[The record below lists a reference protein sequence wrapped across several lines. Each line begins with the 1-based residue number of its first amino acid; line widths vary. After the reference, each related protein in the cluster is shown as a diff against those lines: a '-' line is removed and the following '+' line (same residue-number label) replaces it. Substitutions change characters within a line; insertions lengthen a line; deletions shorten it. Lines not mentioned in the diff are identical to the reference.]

1 MRHRKEGK
9 GVKGLINQIK
19 IRTKIGTIIQARSQT
34 KRRVQY
40 IFGKNKL
47 ALIGLIIL
55 ILFMMVSVLAP
66 VITPYDRDA
75 IDLAMIETP
84 PSRAHLLGTD
94 ELGRDVLTRLL
105 YGGRVSLG
113 VGIAATALQLVIGVT
128 LGAISGYFG
137 GLVDSIIMRLVDI
150 MMCFPFFV
158 IAISMAA
165 IMQPGVVSLVIII
178 GILQWTHI
186 ARIVRVEILSLKQ
199 REFIEASRV
208 LGLNSFEIITK
219 HLLPNVLAPLIVYTT
234 LAIANGILLEAGLS
248 FLGMGVRQPQPS
260 WGNMLSTAQSMRV
273 LKSQWWL
280 WIPPGLMVF
289 LTVLSINFL
298 GDGLRDG
305 LDPKLKRR

>member
-1 MRHRKEGK
+1 MHLLTHVLNMKPREEVTD
-9 GVKGLINQIK
+9 VKRINHLIKKKVLVIL
-19 IRTKIGTIIQARSQT
+19 
-34 KRRVQY
+34 
-40 IFGKNKL
+40 GKNKL
-47 ALIGLIIL
+47 ALIGFIVLMLFIIL
-55 ILFMMVSVLAP
+55 SILVP
-66 VITPYDRDA
+66 VITPYERDA
-75 IDLAMIETP
+75 IDLGMIETA

-113 VGIAATALQLVIGVT
+113 VGLAATVLQLVIGVT
-128 LGAISGYFG
+128 LGAIAGYYG
-137 GLVDSIIMRLVDI
+137 GIADSMIMRLVDI

-165 IMQPGVVSLVIII
+165 IMEPGVVSLVLII
-178 GILQWTHI
+178 GMLQWTNI

-199 REFIEASRV
+199 REFIEAGRV
-208 LGLNSFEIITK
+208 MGLNSFEMITR
-219 HLLPNVLAPLIVYTT
+219 HLQPNLLAPLIVYTT

-248 FLGMGVRQPQPS
+248 FLGMGIRQPQPS
-260 WGNMLSTAQSMRV
+260 WGNMLTAAQSMRV
-273 LKSQWWL
+273 LQSQWWL

>member
-1 MRHRKEGK
+1 MLWWIHVLNMKPREE
-9 GVKGLINQIK
+9 VKDMKRLKNQIRELAGR
-19 IRTKIGTIIQARSQT
+19 IL
-34 KRRVQY
+34 
-40 IFGKNKL
+40 GKNKL
-47 ALIGLIIL
+47 ALVGFVLLTLFIIL
-55 ILFMMVSVLAP
+55 SILAP
-66 VITPYDRDA
+66 VITPYDRDT
-75 IDLAMIETP
+75 IDLGMIETA
-84 PSRAHLLGTD
+84 PSREHLLGTD

-113 VGIAATALQLVIGVT
+113 VGLAATVLQLVIGVT
-128 LGAISGYFG
+128 LGAVAGYFG
-137 GLVDSIIMRLVDI
+137 GVADSIIMRLVDI

-165 IMQPGVVSLVIII
+165 IMEPGVVSLVIII
-178 GILQWTHI
+178 GILQWTNI

-199 REFIEASRV
+199 REFIEAGRV
-208 LGLNSFEIITK
+208 LGLNSFEMITR
-219 HLLPNVLAPLIVYTT
+219 HLLPNLLAPLIVYTT

-260 WGNMLSTAQSMRV
+260 WGNMLTAAQSMRV
-273 LKSQWWL
+273 LQSQWWL

>member
-1 MRHRKEGK
+1 MKR
-9 GVKGLINQIK
+9 LI
-19 IRTKIGTIIQARSQT
+19 SQT
-34 KRRVQY
+34 KVLAQRV
-40 IFGKNKL
+40 FGKNKL
-47 ALIGLIIL
+47 ALVGFSIL
-55 ILFMMVSVLAP
+55 MLFIMLAAVAP
-66 VITPYDRDA
+66 VIAPYERDA
-75 IDLAMIETP
+75 IDLGMIEVA
-84 PSRAHLLGTD
+84 PSREHLLGTD

-113 VGIAATALQLVIGVT
+113 VSLMATVLQLVIGVT
-128 LGAISGYFG
+128 LGAIAGYFG
-137 GLVDSIIMRLVDI
+137 GLVDNMIMRLVDI

-165 IMQPGVVSLVIII
+165 IMEPGVVSLVIII
-178 GILQWTHI
+178 GILQWTNI

-208 LGLNSFEIITK
+208 LGLNSFEIIKK

-260 WGNMLSTAQSMRV
+260 WGNMLTAAQSMRV

-280 WIPPGLMVF
+280 WIPPGLLVF

>member
-1 MRHRKEGK
+1 MKR
-9 GVKGLINQIK
+9 LI
-19 IRTKIGTIIQARSQT
+19 GQT
-34 KRRVQY
+34 KVLAQRV
-40 IFGKNKL
+40 FGKNKL
-47 ALIGLIIL
+47 ALVGFSILMLFIMLAAVAPII
-55 ILFMMVSVLAP
+55 AP
-66 VITPYDRDA
+66 YERDA
-75 IDLAMIETP
+75 IDLGMIEVA
-84 PSRAHLLGTD
+84 PSREHLLGTD

-113 VGIAATALQLVIGVT
+113 VSLMATVLQLVIGVT
-128 LGAISGYFG
+128 LGAIAGYFG
-137 GLVDSIIMRLVDI
+137 GLVDNMIMRLVDI

-165 IMQPGVVSLVIII
+165 IMEPGVVSLVIII
-178 GILQWTHI
+178 GVLQWTNI

-208 LGLNSFEIITK
+208 LGLNSFEIIKK

-260 WGNMLSTAQSMRV
+260 WGNMLTAAQSMRV

-280 WIPPGLMVF
+280 WIPPGLLVF

>member
-1 MRHRKEGK
+1 MKR
-9 GVKGLINQIK
+9 LI
-19 IRTKIGTIIQARSQT
+19 SQT
-34 KRRVQY
+34 KVLAQR

-47 ALIGLIIL
+47 ALVGFSILMLFIMLAAVAPII
-55 ILFMMVSVLAP
+55 AP
-66 VITPYDRDA
+66 YERDA
-75 IDLAMIETP
+75 IDLGMIEVA
-84 PSRAHLLGTD
+84 PSREHLLGTD

-113 VGIAATALQLVIGVT
+113 VSLIATVLQLVIGVT
-128 LGAISGYFG
+128 LGAIAGYFG
-137 GLVDSIIMRLVDI
+137 GLVDNMIMRLVDI

-165 IMQPGVVSLVIII
+165 IMEPGVVSLVIII
-178 GILQWTHI
+178 GILQWTNI

-208 LGLNSFEIITK
+208 LGLNSFEIIKK

-260 WGNMLSTAQSMRV
+260 WGNMLTAAQSMRV

-280 WIPPGLMVF
+280 WIPPGLLVF

>member
-1 MRHRKEGK
+1 MKPREE
-9 GVKGLINQIK
+9 VKGMKKLKHLIRKLNL
-19 IRTKIGTIIQARSQT
+19 S
-34 KRRVQY
+34 V
-40 IFGKNKL
+40 FGKNKL
-47 ALIGLIIL
+47 ALLGFIIL
-55 ILFMMVSVLAP
+55 ILFTILSILAP
-66 VITPYDRDA
+66 VITSYDRDA
-75 IDLAMIETP
+75 IDLGMIETS
-84 PSRAHLLGTD
+84 PSREHLLGTD

-113 VGIAATALQLVIGVT
+113 VGIAATVLQLVIGIT
-128 LGAISGYFG
+128 LGAIAGYYG
-137 GLVDSIIMRLVDI
+137 GIADSLIMRLVDI

-165 IMQPGVVSLVIII
+165 VMEPGVISLVIII
-178 GILQWTHI
+178 GILQWTNI
-186 ARIVRVEILSLKQ
+186 ARIVRIEILSLKQ
-199 REFIEASRV
+199 REFIEAGKV
-208 LGLNSFEIITK
+208 LGLNSFEIITR
-219 HLLPNVLAPLIVYTT
+219 HLLPNLLAPLIVYTT

-260 WGNMLSTAQSMRV
+260 WGNMLTAAQSMRV

>member
-1 MRHRKEGK
+1 MLLLIHVLNMKPREE
-9 GVKGLINQIK
+9 VKYMKRFINQL
-19 IRTKIGTIIQARSQT
+19 GNQT
-34 KRRVQY
+34 KMLAQRV
-40 IFGKNKL
+40 FGKNKL
-47 ALIGLIIL
+47 ALVGFVILMLFL
-55 ILFMMVSVLAP
+55 ILSALAP
-66 VITPYDRDA
+66 MITAYDRDA
-75 IDLAMIETP
+75 IDLGMIETP
-84 PSRAHLLGTD
+84 PSREHLLGTD

-113 VGIAATALQLVIGVT
+113 VGLAATALQLVIGVT
-128 LGAISGYFG
+128 LGAIAGYFG
-137 GLVDSIIMRLVDI
+137 GLVDNIIMRLVDI

-165 IMQPGVVSLVIII
+165 IMEPSVLSLVIII
-178 GILQWTHI
+178 GILQWPNI

-199 REFIEASRV
+199 REFIEAGRV
-208 LGLNSFEIITK
+208 LGLNSFEMITK

-260 WGNMLSTAQSMRV
+260 WGNMLTAAQSMRV

>member
-1 MRHRKEGK
+1 MKR
-9 GVKGLINQIK
+9 LI
-19 IRTKIGTIIQARSQT
+19 SQT
-34 KRRVQY
+34 KVLAQRV
-40 IFGKNKL
+40 FGKNKL
-47 ALIGLIIL
+47 ALVGFSIL
-55 ILFMMVSVLAP
+55 MLFIMLAAVAP
-66 VITPYDRDA
+66 VIAPYERDA
-75 IDLAMIETP
+75 IDLGMIEVA
-84 PSRAHLLGTD
+84 PSREHLLGTD

-113 VGIAATALQLVIGVT
+113 VSLMATVLQLVIGVT
-128 LGAISGYFG
+128 LGAIAGYFG
-137 GLVDSIIMRLVDI
+137 GLVDNMIMRLVDI

-165 IMQPGVVSLVIII
+165 IMEPGVVSLVIII
-178 GILQWTHI
+178 GVLQWTNI

-208 LGLNSFEIITK
+208 LGLNSFEIIKK

-260 WGNMLSTAQSMRV
+260 WGNMLTAAQSMRV

-280 WIPPGLMVF
+280 WIPPGLLVF

>member
-1 MRHRKEGK
+1 MKR
-9 GVKGLINQIK
+9 LI
-19 IRTKIGTIIQARSQT
+19 GQT
-34 KRRVQY
+34 KVLAQRV
-40 IFGKNKL
+40 FGKNKL
-47 ALIGLIIL
+47 ALVGFSIL
-55 ILFMMVSVLAP
+55 MLFIMLAAVAP
-66 VITPYDRDA
+66 VIAPYERDA
-75 IDLAMIETP
+75 IDLGMIEVA
-84 PSRAHLLGTD
+84 PSREHLLGTD

-113 VGIAATALQLVIGVT
+113 VSLMATVLQLVIGVT
-128 LGAISGYFG
+128 LGAIAGYFG
-137 GLVDSIIMRLVDI
+137 GLVDNMIMRLVDI

-165 IMQPGVVSLVIII
+165 IMEPGVVSLVIII
-178 GILQWTHI
+178 GILQWTNI

-208 LGLNSFEIITK
+208 LGLNSFEIIKK

-260 WGNMLSTAQSMRV
+260 WGNMLTAAQSMRV

-280 WIPPGLMVF
+280 WIPPGLLVF

>member
-1 MRHRKEGK
+1 MKPREE
-9 GVKGLINQIK
+9 VKYMKRLRNQIE
-19 IRTKIGTIIQARSQT
+19 TLT
-34 KRRVQY
+34 RR

-47 ALIGLIIL
+47 ALAGFIIL
-55 ILFMMVSVLAP
+55 MLFIIFSILAP

-75 IDLAMIETP
+75 IDLAMIEAS
-84 PSRAHLLGTD
+84 PSREHLLGTD

-113 VGIAATALQLVIGVT
+113 VGLAATVLQLVIGIT
-128 LGAISGYFG
+128 LGAIAGYFG
-137 GLVDSIIMRLVDI
+137 GVADNIIMRLVDI

-165 IMQPGVVSLVIII
+165 IMEPGVVSLVIII
-178 GILQWTHI
+178 GILQWTNI

-199 REFIEASRV
+199 REFIEAGRV
-208 LGLNSFEIITK
+208 LGLNSFEMITR
-219 HLLPNVLAPLIVYTT
+219 HLLPNLLAPLIVYTT

-260 WGNMLSTAQSMRV
+260 WGNMLTAAQSMRV
-273 LKSQWWL
+273 LQSQWWL

-305 LDPKLKRR
+305 LDPKLKKR

>member
-1 MRHRKEGK
+1 MPLWIRVLNMRPREE
-9 GVKGLINQIK
+9 VKYMKRLRNQI
-19 IRTKIGTIIQARSQT
+19 GELG
-34 KRRVQY
+34 RR

-47 ALIGLIIL
+47 ALVGFIIL
-55 ILFMMVSVLAP
+55 ILFIILSILAP
-66 VITPYDRDA
+66 IITPYDRDT
-75 IDLAMIETP
+75 IDLAMIETY
-84 PSRAHLLGTD
+84 PSREHLLGTD

-113 VGIAATALQLVIGVT
+113 VGLAATVLQLVIGIT
-128 LGAISGYFG
+128 LGSIAGYFG
-137 GLVDSIIMRLVDI
+137 GVADNIIMRLVDI

-165 IMQPGVVSLVIII
+165 IMEPSVVSLVIII
-178 GILQWTHI
+178 GILQWTNI

-199 REFIEASRV
+199 REFIEAGRV
-208 LGLNSFEIITK
+208 LGLNSFEMITR
-219 HLLPNVLAPLIVYTT
+219 HLLPNLLAPLIVYTT

-260 WGNMLSTAQSMRV
+260 WGNMLTAAQSMRV
-273 LKSQWWL
+273 LQSQWWL

-305 LDPKLKRR
+305 LDPKLKGGE

>member
-1 MRHRKEGK
+1 MPLWIRVLNMKPREE
-9 GVKGLINQIK
+9 VKYMKRLRNQI
-19 IRTKIGTIIQARSQT
+19 RELG
-34 KRRVQY
+34 RR

-47 ALIGLIIL
+47 ALVGFIIL
-55 ILFMMVSVLAP
+55 MLFIILSILAP
-66 VITPYDRDA
+66 VITPYDRDT
-75 IDLAMIETP
+75 IDLAMIETS
-84 PSRAHLLGTD
+84 PSREHLLGTD

-113 VGIAATALQLVIGVT
+113 VGLAATVLQLVIGIT
-128 LGAISGYFG
+128 LGAIAGYFG
-137 GLVDSIIMRLVDI
+137 GVADSIIMRLVDI

-165 IMQPGVVSLVIII
+165 IMEPSVVSLVIII
-178 GILQWTHI
+178 GILQWTNI

-199 REFIEASRV
+199 REFIEAGRV
-208 LGLNSFEIITK
+208 LGLNSFEMITR
-219 HLLPNVLAPLIVYTT
+219 HLLPNLLAPLIVYTT

-260 WGNMLSTAQSMRV
+260 WGNMLTAAQSMRV

>member
-1 MRHRKEGK
+1 MKQ
-9 GVKGLINQIK
+9 LISQIK
-19 IRTKIGTIIQARSQT
+19 NLG
-34 KRRVQY
+34 RRV
-40 IFGKNKL
+40 FGKNKL
-47 ALIGLIIL
+47 ALVGLILLLLFVIL
-55 ILFMMVSVLAP
+55 AILAP
-66 VITPYDRDA
+66 VITPYERDT
-75 IDLAMIETP
+75 IDLSMIEAA
-84 PSRAHLLGTD
+84 PSRQHLLGTD

-113 VGIAATALQLVIGVT
+113 VSLAATLLQLIIGVT
-128 LGAISGYFG
+128 LGAIAGYFG
-137 GLVDSIIMRLVDI
+137 GFIDNMIMRLVDI

-165 IMQPGVVSLVIII
+165 IMEQGVVSLVIII
-178 GILQWTHI
+178 GILQWTNI

-208 LGLNSFEIITK
+208 LGLNSFEIIKK
-219 HLLPNVLAPLIVYTT
+219 HLLPNTLAPLIVYTT

-248 FLGMGVRQPQPS
+248 FLGMGVKQPQPS
-260 WGNMLSTAQSMRV
+260 WGNMLTAAQSMRV
-273 LKSQWWL
+273 LTSQWWL
-280 WIPPGLMVF
+280 WIPAGLMVF

>member
-1 MRHRKEGK
+1 MLWWIHVLNMKPREE
-9 GVKGLINQIK
+9 VKDMKRLKNQI
-19 IRTKIGTIIQARSQT
+19 RELAGR
-34 KRRVQY
+34 

-47 ALIGLIIL
+47 ALVGFILLMLFIIL
-55 ILFMMVSVLAP
+55 SILAP

-75 IDLAMIETP
+75 IDLGMIETA
-84 PSRAHLLGTD
+84 PSREHLLGTD

-113 VGIAATALQLVIGVT
+113 VGLAATVLQLVIGVT
-128 LGAISGYFG
+128 LGAIAGYYG
-137 GLVDSIIMRLVDI
+137 GVADSIIMRLVDI

-165 IMQPGVVSLVIII
+165 IMEPGVVSLVIII
-178 GILQWTHI
+178 GILQWTNI

-199 REFIEASRV
+199 REFIEAGRV
-208 LGLNSFEIITK
+208 LGLNSFEMITR
-219 HLLPNVLAPLIVYTT
+219 HLLPNLLAPLIVYTT

-260 WGNMLSTAQSMRV
+260 WGNMLTAAQSMRV
-273 LKSQWWL
+273 LQSQWWL
-280 WIPPGLMVF
+280 WMPPGLMVF

>member
-1 MRHRKEGK
+1 MKR
-9 GVKGLINQIK
+9 LI
-19 IRTKIGTIIQARSQT
+19 SQT
-34 KRRVQY
+34 KVLAQRV
-40 IFGKNKL
+40 FGKNKL
-47 ALIGLIIL
+47 ALVGFSIL
-55 ILFMMVSVLAP
+55 MLFIMLAAVAP
-66 VITPYDRDA
+66 VIAPYERDA
-75 IDLAMIETP
+75 IDLGMIEVA
-84 PSRAHLLGTD
+84 PSREHLLGTD

-113 VGIAATALQLVIGVT
+113 VSLMATVLQLVIGVT
-128 LGAISGYFG
+128 LGAIAGYFG
-137 GLVDSIIMRLVDI
+137 GLVDNMIMRLVDI

-165 IMQPGVVSLVIII
+165 IMEPGVVSLVIII
-178 GILQWTHI
+178 GILQWTNI

-208 LGLNSFEIITK
+208 LGLNSFEIIKK
-219 HLLPNVLAPLIVYTT
+219 HLLSNVLAPLIVYTT

-260 WGNMLSTAQSMRV
+260 WGNMLTAAQSMRV

-280 WIPPGLMVF
+280 WIPPGLLVF

>member
-1 MRHRKEGK
+1 MKPREE
-9 GVKGLINQIK
+9 VKYMKRLRNQI
-19 IRTKIGTIIQARSQT
+19 RGLG
-34 KRRVQY
+34 RR

-47 ALIGLIIL
+47 ALAGFIIL
-55 ILFMMVSVLAP
+55 MLFIILSILAP

-75 IDLAMIETP
+75 IDLAMIETS
-84 PSRAHLLGTD
+84 PSREHLLGTD

-113 VGIAATALQLVIGVT
+113 VGLAATVLQLVIGIT
-128 LGAISGYFG
+128 LGAIAGYFG
-137 GLVDSIIMRLVDI
+137 GVADSIIMRLVDI

-165 IMQPGVVSLVIII
+165 IMEPGVVSLVIII
-178 GILQWTHI
+178 GILQWTNI

-199 REFIEASRV
+199 REFIEAGRV
-208 LGLNSFEIITK
+208 LGLNSFEMITR
-219 HLLPNVLAPLIVYTT
+219 HLLPNLLAPLIVYTT

-260 WGNMLSTAQSMRV
+260 WGNMLTAAQSMRV
-273 LKSQWWL
+273 LQSQWWL

-305 LDPKLKRR
+305 LDPKLKKR

>member
-1 MRHRKEGK
+1 MKR
-9 GVKGLINQIK
+9 LI
-19 IRTKIGTIIQARSQT
+19 SQT
-34 KRRVQY
+34 KVLAQR

-47 ALIGLIIL
+47 ALVGFSILMLFIMLAAVAPII
-55 ILFMMVSVLAP
+55 AP
-66 VITPYDRDA
+66 YERDA
-75 IDLAMIETP
+75 IDLGMIEVA
-84 PSRAHLLGTD
+84 PSREHLLGTD

-105 YGGRVSLG
+105 YGRRVSLG
-113 VGIAATALQLVIGVT
+113 VSLIATVLQLVIGVT
-128 LGAISGYFG
+128 LGAIAGYFG
-137 GLVDSIIMRLVDI
+137 GLVDNMIMRLVDI

-165 IMQPGVVSLVIII
+165 IMEPGVVSLVIII
-178 GILQWTHI
+178 GILQWTNI

-208 LGLNSFEIITK
+208 LGLNSFEIIKK

-260 WGNMLSTAQSMRV
+260 WGNMLTAAQSMRV

-280 WIPPGLMVF
+280 WIPPGLLVF

>member
-1 MRHRKEGK
+1 MKPREE
-9 GVKGLINQIK
+9 VKYMKRLRNE
-19 IRTKIGTIIQARSQT
+19 IRELG
-34 KRRVQY
+34 RR

-47 ALIGLIIL
+47 ALVGFIIL
-55 ILFMMVSVLAP
+55 MLFIILSILAP
-66 VITPYDRDA
+66 VITPYDRDT
-75 IDLAMIETP
+75 IDLAMIETS
-84 PSRAHLLGTD
+84 PSREHLLGTD

-113 VGIAATALQLVIGVT
+113 VGLAATVLQLVIGIT
-128 LGAISGYFG
+128 LGAIAGYFG
-137 GLVDSIIMRLVDI
+137 GVADSIIMRLVDI

-165 IMQPGVVSLVIII
+165 IMEPSVVSLVIII
-178 GILQWTHI
+178 GILQWTNI

-199 REFIEASRV
+199 REFIEAGRV
-208 LGLNSFEIITK
+208 LGLNSFEMITR
-219 HLLPNVLAPLIVYTT
+219 HLLPNLLAPLIVYTT

-260 WGNMLSTAQSMRV
+260 WGNMLTAAQSMRV

>member
-1 MRHRKEGK
+1 MKPREEVKYMRR
-9 GVKGLINQIK
+9 LRNQI
-19 IRTKIGTIIQARSQT
+19 RELV
-34 KRRVQY
+34 KR

-47 ALIGLIIL
+47 ALVGFIIL
-55 ILFMMVSVLAP
+55 MLFITLSILAP

-84 PSRAHLLGTD
+84 PSREHLLGTD

-113 VGIAATALQLVIGVT
+113 VGLAATVLQLVIGVT
-128 LGAISGYFG
+128 LGAVAGYFG
-137 GLVDSIIMRLVDI
+137 GVADSIIMRLVDI

-165 IMQPGVVSLVIII
+165 IMEPGVGSLVIII
-178 GILQWTHI
+178 GILQWTNI

-199 REFIEASRV
+199 REFIEAGRV
-208 LGLNSFEIITK
+208 LGLNSFEMITR
-219 HLLPNVLAPLIVYTT
+219 HLLPNILAPLIVYTT

-260 WGNMLSTAQSMRV
+260 WGNMLTAAQSMRV
-273 LKSQWWL
+273 LESQWWL

>member
-1 MRHRKEGK
+1 MKPRKE
-9 GVKGLINQIK
+9 VKCMKRLI
-19 IRTKIGTIIQARSQT
+19 SQT
-34 KRRVQY
+34 KVLAQRV
-40 IFGKNKL
+40 FGKNKL
-47 ALIGLIIL
+47 ALVGFSIL
-55 ILFMMVSVLAP
+55 MLFIMLAAVAP
-66 VITPYDRDA
+66 VIAPYERDA
-75 IDLAMIETP
+75 IDLGMIEVA
-84 PSRAHLLGTD
+84 PSREHLLGTD

-113 VGIAATALQLVIGVT
+113 VSLMATVLQLVIGVT
-128 LGAISGYFG
+128 LGAIAGYFG
-137 GLVDSIIMRLVDI
+137 GLVDNMIMRLVDI

-165 IMQPGVVSLVIII
+165 IMEPGVVSLVIII
-178 GILQWTHI
+178 GILQWTNI

-208 LGLNSFEIITK
+208 LGLNSFEIIKK

-260 WGNMLSTAQSMRV
+260 WGNMLTAAQSMRV

-280 WIPPGLMVF
+280 WIPPGLLVF

>member
-1 MRHRKEGK
+1 MKRLR
-9 GVKGLINQIK
+9 NQIK
-19 IRTKIGTIIQARSQT
+19 GLG
-34 KRRVQY
+34 RR

-47 ALIGLIIL
+47 ALAGFIIL
-55 ILFMMVSVLAP
+55 MLFIILSILAP

-75 IDLAMIETP
+75 IDLAMIEAS
-84 PSRAHLLGTD
+84 PSREHFLGTD

-113 VGIAATALQLVIGVT
+113 VGLAATVLQLVIGIT
-128 LGAISGYFG
+128 LGAIAGYFG
-137 GLVDSIIMRLVDI
+137 GVADSIIMRLVDI

-165 IMQPGVVSLVIII
+165 IMEPGVVSLVIII
-178 GILQWTHI
+178 GILQWTNI

-199 REFIEASRV
+199 REFIEAGRV
-208 LGLNSFEIITK
+208 LGLNSFEMITR
-219 HLLPNVLAPLIVYTT
+219 HLLPNLLAPLIVYTT

-260 WGNMLSTAQSMRV
+260 WGNMLTAAQSMRV

-305 LDPKLKRR
+305 LDPKLKKR

>member
-1 MRHRKEGK
+1 MKPREE
-9 GVKGLINQIK
+9 VKYMKRLRNQI
-19 IRTKIGTIIQARSQT
+19 RELV
-34 KRRVQY
+34 KR

-47 ALIGLIIL
+47 ALVGFIIL
-55 ILFMMVSVLAP
+55 MLFITLSILAP

-84 PSRAHLLGTD
+84 PSREHLLGTD

-113 VGIAATALQLVIGVT
+113 VGLAATVLQLVIGVT
-128 LGAISGYFG
+128 LGAVAGYFG
-137 GLVDSIIMRLVDI
+137 GVADSIIMRLVDI

-165 IMQPGVVSLVIII
+165 IMEPGVGSLVIII
-178 GILQWTHI
+178 GILQWTNI

-199 REFIEASRV
+199 REFIEAGRV
-208 LGLNSFEIITK
+208 LGLNSFEMITR
-219 HLLPNVLAPLIVYTT
+219 HLLPNILAPLIVYTT

-260 WGNMLSTAQSMRV
+260 WGNMLTAAQSMRV
-273 LKSQWWL
+273 LESQWWL

>member
-1 MRHRKEGK
+1 MKQ
-9 GVKGLINQIK
+9 LISQIK
-19 IRTKIGTIIQARSQT
+19 NLG
-34 KRRVQY
+34 RRV
-40 IFGKNKL
+40 FGKNKL
-47 ALIGLIIL
+47 ALVGLILLLLFVIL
-55 ILFMMVSVLAP
+55 AILAP
-66 VITPYDRDA
+66 VITPYERDT
-75 IDLAMIETP
+75 IDLSMIESA
-84 PSRAHLLGTD
+84 PSRQHLLGTD

-113 VGIAATALQLVIGVT
+113 VSLAATLLQLIIGVT
-128 LGAISGYFG
+128 LGAIAGYFG
-137 GLVDSIIMRLVDI
+137 GFIDNMIMRLVDI

-165 IMQPGVVSLVIII
+165 IMEQGVVSLVIII
-178 GILQWTHI
+178 GILQWTNI

-208 LGLNSFEIITK
+208 LGLNSFEIIKK
-219 HLLPNVLAPLIVYTT
+219 HLLPNTLAPLIVYTT

-248 FLGMGVRQPQPS
+248 FLGMGVKQPQPS
-260 WGNMLSTAQSMRV
+260 WGNMLTAAQSMRV
-273 LKSQWWL
+273 LTSQWWL
-280 WIPPGLMVF
+280 WIPAGLMVF

>member
-1 MRHRKEGK
+1 MKPREE
-9 GVKGLINQIK
+9 VKYMKRLRNQI
-19 IRTKIGTIIQARSQT
+19 GTLT
-34 KRRVQY
+34 RR

-47 ALIGLIIL
+47 ALAGFIIL
-55 ILFMMVSVLAP
+55 MLFIILSILAP
-66 VITPYDRDA
+66 VITPYDRDV
-75 IDLAMIETP
+75 IDLAMIEAA
-84 PSRAHLLGTD
+84 PSREHLLGTD

-113 VGIAATALQLVIGVT
+113 VGLAATVLQLVIGIT
-128 LGAISGYFG
+128 LGAIAGYFG
-137 GLVDSIIMRLVDI
+137 GIADSIIMRLVDI

-165 IMQPGVVSLVIII
+165 IMEPGVVSLVIII
-178 GILQWTHI
+178 GILQWTNI

-199 REFIEASRV
+199 REFIEAGRV
-208 LGLNSFEIITK
+208 LGLNSFEMITR
-219 HLLPNVLAPLIVYTT
+219 HLLPNLLAPLIVYTT

-260 WGNMLSTAQSMRV
+260 WGNMLTAAQSMRV
-273 LKSQWWL
+273 LQSQWWL

-305 LDPKLKRR
+305 LDPKLKKR